1 MLRETIGL
9 PRLEL
14 RVLLVRQ
21 LLFGAQVIHAL
32 LRLVDGRLLALHL
45 LLELQHARLEDLD
58 ELHALLHGGRLVN
71 PDSFLLPLSPGFHR
85 GGTSIVRR
93 LLLLLFS
100 LGELQFAEI

>member
-58 ELHALLHGGRLVN
+58 ELLHGGRL
-71 PDSFLLPLSPGFHR
+71 DLLRLR
-85 GGTSIVRR
+85 ANGGSVSECRQCVR
-93 LLLLLFS
+93 
-100 LGELQFAEI
+100 